1 MSSCNH
7 RAKTYTLVVLQQ
19 AFGAIED
26 PEIVEGIMKI
36 GVNMTLSSQSIDVAV
51 LARKAES
58 LGFESLWLPEHPII
72 PVQVTTRY
80 QGSADGAIPP
90 GMSDMADPFM
100 GLARASAVTT
110 TLKLGTGIC
119 LVPER
124 NPLLLAKE
132 IASLDY
138 FSNGRF
144 LFGIGAGWLQEETE
158 IMGGNFAHRW
168 SQTREAILVMKELW
182 TKEEAEYHGT
192 FYDFPPVRSFPKPAQ
207 QPHPPVLLGGAARNV
222 FKRVVAWGDGWMPIR
237 LTPEEVKRGRTT
249 LDELATAAG
258 RDPSTI
264 DITVFGQASDPDMLL
279 RFAEAGASR
288 TIVRLSTTVSD
299 AALTELER
307 MAAQVLS

>member
-1 MSSCNH
+1 M
-7 RAKTYTLVVLQQ
+7 
-19 AFGAIED
+19 
-26 PEIVEGIMKI
+26 EGIMKI

-72 PVQVTTRY
+72 PVHVTTRY
-80 QGSADGAIPP
+80 QGSPDGAIPP
-90 GMSDMADPFM
+90 SMSDIADPFV

-124 NPLLLAKE
+124 HPLLLAKE

-168 SQTREAILVMKELW
+168 SQTKEAILVMKELW
-182 TKEEAEYHGT
+182 SKEEAEYHGT
-192 FYDFPPVRSFPKPAQ
+192 FYNFPPVRSFPKPAQ
-207 QPHPPVLLGGAARNV
+207 QPHPPILLGGAARNV

-237 LTPEEVKRGRTT
+237 LTPEEVKRGRAA

-264 DITVFGQASDPDMLL
+264 DITVFGQASDPETLQK
-279 RFAEAGASR
+279 FAEAGASR
-288 TIVRLSTTVSD
+288 VIVRLSTTLSD
-299 AALTELER
+299 AALTELEQ
-307 MAAQVLS
+307 MAAQVLA

>member
-1 MSSCNH
+1 
-7 RAKTYTLVVLQQ
+7 
-19 AFGAIED
+19 
-26 PEIVEGIMKI
+26 
-36 GVNMTLSSQSIDVAV
+36 
-51 LARKAES
+51 
-58 LGFESLWLPEHPII
+58 
-72 PVQVTTRY
+72 
-80 QGSADGAIPP
+80 
-90 GMSDMADPFM
+90 MSDMADPFM

-182 TKEEAEYHGT
+182 SKEEAEYHGT

-207 QPHPPVLLGGAARNV
+207 QPHPPILLGGAARHV
-222 FKRVVAWGDGWMPIR
+222 FQRVVAWGDGWMPIR

-264 DITVFGQASDPDMLL
+264 DITVFGQASDRDMLQ

-288 TIVRLSTTVSD
+288 AIVRLSTTVSD
-299 AALTELER
+299 VALTELER
-307 MAAQVLS
+307 MAVQVLA